1 MANMTESNFG
11 SDRRMAHSADNV
23 VYESVPVDDIQTTN
37 HDVAEELDP
46 ALPAF
51 QGWSVGSDP

>member
-1 MANMTESNFG
+1 MTESNFG
-11 SDRRMAHSADNV
+11 SDRRMAHWADNV

>member
-1 MANMTESNFG
+1 MTESIFG
-11 SDRRMAHSADNV
+11 SDRRTAHLAHNV
-23 VYESVPVDDIQTTN
+23 VSENVPVDDIQTTN